1 MLSIGQ
7 FVLLL
12 GSTLVLWVGV
22 GYLVAT
28 VRHRCWP
35 VLLLSVSVLISG
47 LRMIAQAFGLWPD
60 PSVAWYILT
69 SLALMAVL
77 AFTLKYRGWRILQE
91 HGIHGRQLLLFWQ
104 K

>member
-12 GSTLVLWVGV
+12 GGTLVIWVGV

-28 VRHRCWP
+28 VRHHCWP
-35 VLLLSVSVLISG
+35 VLLWSVFFLISG
-47 LRMIAQAFGLWPD
+47 IRMITQAFGLWPD
-60 PSVAWYILT
+60 AIVPWYILT

-77 AFTLKYRGWRILQE
+77 TFTLKYRGWRILQA